1 MRRSLTVSLVGM
13 AAGAAVGCSSTPQ
26 AVPLPTRSIDLT
38 ASTRASTAMDT
49 FELPSASASTPV
61 VAATSSTTKGIS
73 APLGGLGHDHIVLT
87 CKDSAGALPIGDAGG
102 NTTVDGATLTGLRG
116 KQDPPLAAEVGLVLP
131 PGASLYFR
139 KTPLYIEAGT
149 GPVTLSL
156 TEEKNEF
163 LSWVPA
169 SVWTSGSPPDLQPW
183 AAKSVTFQGC
193 PDSGA
198 MYLGG
203 LLAADPARIF
213 QLTGSH
219 AGHKSTA
226 RVSLKTGVT
235 PDR

>member
-1 MRRSLTVSLVGM
+1 M
-13 AAGAAVGCSSTPQ
+13 
-26 AVPLPTRSIDLT
+26 
-38 ASTRASTAMDT
+38 
-49 FELPSASASTPV
+49 
-61 VAATSSTTKGIS
+61 
-73 APLGGLGHDHIVLT
+73 LT
-87 CKDSAGALPIGDAGG
+87 CKDSAGALPIGDPGG
-102 NTTVDGATLTGLRG
+102 NTTVDGATLTDLRG
-116 KQDPPLAAEVGLVLP
+116 KQEPRLATEIGLVLP

-139 KTPLYIEAGT
+139 KTPLYIEAGA

-156 TEEKNEF
+156 PDDKNEF
-163 LSWVPA
+163 LSWVPV

-193 PDSGA
+193 ADSGA

-219 AGHKSTA
+219 AGHQSTA
-226 RVSLKTGVT
+226 RISLETGVT